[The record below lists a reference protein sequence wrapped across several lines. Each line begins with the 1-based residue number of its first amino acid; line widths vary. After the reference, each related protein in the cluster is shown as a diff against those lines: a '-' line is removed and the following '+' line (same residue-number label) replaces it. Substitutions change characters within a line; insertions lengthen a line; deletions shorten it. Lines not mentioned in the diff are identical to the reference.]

1 MRFIGIL
8 IIGFLLMGCEVTPQP
23 LKYGTD
29 ACYACKMTLMDTK
42 FGAEIVTEKG
52 KVYKFD
58 DINCMVDFYNSEEEP
73 VDKMAHVL
81 VIDFSQPEKF
91 VQGRDAFYIKSD
103 QIRSPMSSGIAA
115 FGAKTEMDKYKKEWK
130 GIWLSW
136 GELVTEFK

>member
-1 MRFIGIL
+1 MRFIAIL
-8 IIGFLLMGCEVTPQP
+8 SIGFLSMGCEIKPQP
-23 LKYGTD
+23 LQYGVD

-58 DINCMVDFYNSEEEP
+58 DINCMVDFYNSGYEP
-73 VDKMAHVL
+73 VDKMAHIM

-91 VQGRDAFYIKSD
+91 VPARDAFYVKSN
-103 QIRSPMSSGIAA
+103 QVRSPMSGGIAA
-115 FGAKTEMDKYKKEWK
+115 FETEAEMDKHKKEWK

>member
-1 MRFIGIL
+1 MRFIGAL
-8 IIGFLLMGCEVTPQP
+8 IIGFLIIGCEVTPQP
-23 LKYGTD
+23 LKYGMD
-29 ACYACKMTLMDTK
+29 ACYTCKMTLMDTK

-58 DINCMVDFYNSEEEP
+58 DINCMVDFYNSGYEP
-73 VDKMAHVL
+73 VDNMAHIL

-91 VQGRDAFYIKSD
+91 VPGRDAFYIKSNE
-103 QIRSPMSSGIAA
+103 IRSPMSSGIAA
-115 FGAKTEMDKYKKEWK
+115 FETKTEMDKHKKELK

>member
-8 IIGFLLMGCEVTPQP
+8 IIAFLILGCEVAPQP
-23 LKYGTD
+23 LEYGID
-29 ACYACKMTLMDTK
+29 ACHTCKMTLMDPK

-58 DINCMVDFYNSEEEP
+58 DINCMVDFYNSGYEST
-73 VDKMAHVL
+73 DKMAHIM
-81 VIDFSQPEKF
+81 VIDFSQPEKLI
-91 VQGRDAFYIKSD
+91 QARDAFYIKSN

-115 FGAKTEMDKYKKEWK
+115 FETEAEMDKHKKEWK

-136 GELVTEFK
+136 GELKTEFK